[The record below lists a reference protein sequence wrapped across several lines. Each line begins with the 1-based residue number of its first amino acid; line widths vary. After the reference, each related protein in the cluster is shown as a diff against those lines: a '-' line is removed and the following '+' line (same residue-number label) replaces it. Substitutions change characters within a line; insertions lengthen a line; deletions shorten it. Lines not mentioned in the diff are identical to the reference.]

1 MLFLASD
8 VHRKARLWLV
18 VALLATTHVRC
29 SSDGGPSSPDGTDLC
44 LMERAELEADL
55 STSLDEWDRDAD
67 FTLLLEEGQ
76 GRTFAHSAGTSSQD
90 EVYRSAS
97 TSKWVTSVV
106 ILDLVAQGLLSLDDH
121 PQSFLPWWPTSGN
134 QSQITLTH
142 LLSFTSGLAHDP
154 LCINFPGTDLASCVR
169 TIQETNTPAL
179 PPGEAFHY
187 GSSHMQVAGL
197 MAIRASGA
205 DNWADVFESFR
216 ERTGLFATAAYD
228 LPSSENPRLAGGM
241 HWRGVEYMAFLD
253 ALTDGTVLTEPLRRE
268 MVVDR
273 LFGVR
278 IDYSPVSEG
287 LGLEW
292 HYGLGLWLECDG
304 TTISCTQDPIL
315 SSAGAYGAY
324 PFIDREGG
332 FFGIVAREGR
342 LGSFDEGYRMVAALR
357 PQIVAWAA
365 ADCL

>member
-1 MLFLASD
+1 MHVLIPVA
-8 VHRKARLWLV
+8 HRLPHLWLV
-18 VALLATTHVRC
+18 VALLASTQVRC
-29 SSDGGPSSPDGTDLC
+29 SSDGPPSSPDETALC

-55 STSLDEWDRDAD
+55 ATSLDDWDRDAD

-76 GRTFAHSAGTSSQD
+76 GHTFMHTVGDSDPDAL
-90 EVYRSAS
+90 YRSAS
-97 TSKWVTSVV
+97 TSKWVTAVV
-106 ILDLVAQGLLSLDDH
+106 ILDLVAQGLMSLDDH

-134 QSQITLTH
+134 QSLITLTH
-142 LLSFTSGLAHDP
+142 LLSFTSGLDQEP
-154 LCINFPGTDLASCVR
+154 LCINLPGADPASCVR
-169 TIQETNTPAL
+169 TIQEINSTSL

-187 GSSHMQVAGL
+187 GSAHMQVAGL

-205 DNWADVFESFR
+205 NDWSEVFETFQT
-216 ERTGLFATAAYD
+216 RTGLFATAAYD
-228 LPSSENPRLAGGM
+228 LPSPENPRLAGGM
-241 HWRGVEYMAFLD
+241 QWNAVEYMAFLD

-278 IDYSPVSEG
+278 IDYSPVTEG
-287 LGLEW
+287 LGSEW

-332 FFGIVAREGR
+332 YFGIVAREGR
-342 LGSFDEGYRMVAALR
+342 LGSFDEGYRMIAALR
-357 PQIVAWAA
+357 PHLSAWAA
-365 ADCL
+365 ADCP